1 MKIQALLICT
11 LLAVSNVASAQSA
24 AEVAQARTA
33 ARLAAEKA
41 AAEKA
46 AEEKAAAERAAA
58 EKAAADKA
66 AAEKA
71 APPAKVY
78 REGVVKVGDEMKET
92 LGRVTDLDKADN
104 GCYLT
109 LRNDK
114 NNEIIELGK
123 MEFCTQK
130 PSLKGKKV
138 ELEYRMET
146 VQAASCYGDPKC
158 KKTETVPLIVAVKV
172 LN

>member
-1 MKIQALLICT
+1 MKIQSLLLICT
-11 LLAVSNVASAQSA
+11 ALAVASDAGAQSA
-24 AEVAQARTA
+24 AELAQARTA
-33 ARLAAEKA
+33 AKIAAEKA

-46 AEEKAAAERAAA
+46 AEEKAAADKAAA
-58 EKAAADKA
+58 EKAAAEKA
-66 AAEKA
+66 AAEK

-92 LGRVTDLDKADN
+92 LGRVTDVDKADN

-158 KKTETVPLIVAVKV
+158 KKTEVVPLVVAVKV